1 MLAGRTE
8 PAEALAR
15 RGLELSDKTKDQG
28 SRAWLLRISGDL
40 ITQRSPLD
48 VKQAEVNYHEALGLA
63 EELGMRPL
71 QAHCHLSLG
80 RIYAEVKE
88 VSKARSELLLAT
100 DLYQGMS
107 MPFWRLKPEAA
118 LAEVP

>member
-1 MLAGRTE
+1 MDA
-8 PAEALAR
+8 AEALAR

-48 VKQAEVNYHEALGLA
+48 VKQAEVNYTQALGLA

-71 QAHCHLSLG
+71 QAHCHLSLAQV
-80 RIYAEVKE
+80 YAAVTEI
-88 VSKARSELLLAT
+88 SKARSELHLAT
-100 DLYQGMS
+100 ELYRAMS
-107 MPFWRLKPEAA
+107 MPFWLVKSEAA
-118 LAEVP
+118 LAEVT